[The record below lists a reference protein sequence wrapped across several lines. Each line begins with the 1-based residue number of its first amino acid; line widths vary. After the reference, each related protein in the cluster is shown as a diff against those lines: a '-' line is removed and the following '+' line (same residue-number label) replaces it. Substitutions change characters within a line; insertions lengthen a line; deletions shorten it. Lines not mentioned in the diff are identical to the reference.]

1 MVKPGTTAEHL
12 VKAQAFLRAVKALLD
27 AGLAERAVSEA
38 YYAAFHTAQALL
50 ATAGLAAESHSGVQT
65 LLARHFVKDGPLP
78 PGVARAFSH
87 LMADRLLADYGV
99 DRQID
104 EAGGAQAVA
113 AAFALV
119 RDLLAAVE
127 SRAPEA
133 GSVIATLRRE
143 LSRVAPD
150 DADPRA

>member
-1 MVKPGTTAEHL
+1 MVTPGTTGEHL
-12 VKAQAFLRAVKALLD
+12 VKAQAFLKAVKALLD

-50 ATAGLAAESHSGVQT
+50 ATAGLAAETHGGVQT

-78 PGVARAFSH
+78 PGAARAFSH

-104 EAGGAQAVA
+104 EAGGADAVA
-113 AAFALV
+113 AALALI
-119 RDLLAAVE
+119 RDLLGAVE
-127 SRAPEA
+127 SRAPGA
-133 GSVIATLRRE
+133 GSVVAALRRQ
-143 LSRVAPD
+143 LGDIAPD